1 MCSILSVKQIQVK
14 ASIKIKNNKLGPEI
28 EKKRIKVLIRKLVD
42 NRTQRKKVLMK
53 VMIAKEVIPNKQ
65 ATINILKTLKLTMN
79 RRRT

>member
-53 VMIAKEVIPNKQ
+53 VTIAKEELPNKQ
-65 ATINILKTLKLTMN
+65 ATINILKTLKLTIN
-79 RRRT
+79 RKRT

>member
-65 ATINILKTLKLTMN
+65 ATINILKTLKLTIN
-79 RRRT
+79 RRKT

>member
-1 MCSILSVKQIQVK
+1 MK

-53 VMIAKEVIPNKQ
+53 VTIAKEVIPNKQ
-65 ATINILKTLKLTMN
+65 AMIKRLKTLKLTMN